1 MEAESLAITALY
13 ERLSRDDEL
22 QGESNSITNQKTFLE
37 EYAIRNG
44 FQNIRHYT
52 DDGVS
57 GTTFNRPGFKSMIA
71 DIQAG
76 RVETCI
82 CKDMSRFGRDYLQV
96 GFYTEVL
103 FREKSVRFIAI
114 NNSVDSAK
122 PGENEFT
129 PFLNIMN
136 EWYARDSSKKIRAI
150 FKSRMEDGKRVSP
163 SVPYGY
169 YRDPNDKQRLLV
181 DPEPAKVIQ
190 RIYQMII
197 EGYTKEEICKT
208 LTSEKVLIP
217 SAYAREHRPD
227 NFHHSDVSDPCAWT
241 YTTLNYILSTREY
254 MGDTVLRK
262 TISENYK
269 TKKRRKATDDE
280 VLIFPHTHEAIIDEE
295 TWNLVQKLKR
305 TVRKPVYPD
314 RKSSPLTGIVV
325 CADCG
330 RTMTRRLPQPGK
342 AVKYD
347 SDDHYQC
354 QAYRQLTRNCTMHF
368 IKTSVLNELILTA
381 IREAAECVKTDE
393 QEFIKIVQDQIN
405 ANQEETIR
413 EQKKQLSQARQRIA
427 ELEDL
432 IKKLYEGNATGKIPD
447 KHFQRLLADYDSEQT
462 KLEADVKALEKVV
475 TQRLEDNGRPERF
488 AQLVHRY
495 SDFTELTT
503 PMINE
508 FIEKVVVHETVG
520 GKGQRTQKV
529 EIFFNFIGEFIAPQ
543 HEANIAAVSAKEAA
557 RKAAERQ
564 ERLRENT
571 VRSRARQRAER
582 QAWQEAADHG
592 DEAAKQKLEAWRSKN
607 RERNN
612 AYREKKRAEAAAS
625 PDNNKEEK
633 IA

>member
-1 MEAESLAITALY
+1 MFLK
-13 ERLSRDDEL
+13 
-22 QGESNSITNQKTFLE
+22 SN
-37 EYAIRNG
+37 
-44 FQNIRHYT
+44 
-52 DDGVS
+52 
-57 GTTFNRPGFKSMIA
+57 
-71 DIQAG
+71 
-76 RVETCI
+76 
-82 CKDMSRFGRDYLQV
+82 
-96 GFYTEVL
+96 
-103 FREKSVRFIAI
+103 
-114 NNSVDSAK
+114 
-122 PGENEFT
+122 
-129 PFLNIMN
+129 
-136 EWYARDSSKKIRAI
+136 
-150 FKSRMEDGKRVSP
+150 
-163 SVPYGY
+163 
-169 YRDPNDKQRLLV
+169 QRLLI
-181 DPEPAKVIQ
+181 DPEPAKIIQ
-190 RIYQMII
+190 RIYRMII
-197 EGYTKEEICKT
+197 DGDTKEEICKT

-217 SAYAREHRPD
+217 SAYARAYRPE
-227 NFHHSDVSDPCAWT
+227 NFHHSEVSDPCAWT

-314 RKSSPLTGIVV
+314 RKSSPLTGIVI

-393 QEFIKIVQDQIN
+393 QEFVKIVQDQIN

-475 TQRLEDNGRPERF
+475 TKRLEDNDRPERF
-488 AQLVHRY
+488 VQLVHRY
-495 SDFTELTT
+495 LHTRRNAGRLPPKSSTT
-503 PMINE
+503 D
-508 FIEKVVVHETVG
+508 G
-520 GKGQRTQKV
+520 
-529 EIFFNFIGEFIAPQ
+529 
-543 HEANIAAVSAKEAA
+543 
-557 RKAAERQ
+557 
-564 ERLRENT
+564 
-571 VRSRARQRAER
+571 
-582 QAWQEAADHG
+582 
-592 DEAAKQKLEAWRSKN
+592 
-607 RERNN
+607 
-612 AYREKKRAEAAAS
+612 
-625 PDNNKEEK
+625 
-633 IA
+633 